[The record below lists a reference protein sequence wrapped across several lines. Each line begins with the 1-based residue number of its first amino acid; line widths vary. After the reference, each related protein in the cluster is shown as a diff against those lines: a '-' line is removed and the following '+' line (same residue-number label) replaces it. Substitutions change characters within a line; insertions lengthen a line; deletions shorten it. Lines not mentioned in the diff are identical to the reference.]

1 MRVLTFF
8 AAVAMATLGTGASP
22 AAAGSACGQDGVAV
36 LCVTATPVQ
45 DVLALRYQVSQADG
59 PGAYSIYYV
68 DANGGPPS
76 IPQTVGP
83 LGFQQLVAGTLFAG
97 LNHCYTVHLDSA
109 PGTSLAVGP
118 VCQ

>member
-1 MRVLTFF
+1 MRSLTFV
-8 AAVAMATLGTGASP
+8 AAAAMATVVLAASP

-45 DVLALRYQVSQADG
+45 DVLDLRYQVIQADG
-59 PGAYSIYYV
+59 PGTYSVYDV
-68 DANGGPPS
+68 DAAGGPPS
-76 IPQTVGP
+76 TAQTVGP
-83 LGFQQLVAGTLFAG
+83 LGYQELVTGSLFAG

-109 PGTSLAVGP
+109 PGTSLVVGP